1 MALRIDVR
9 VTVPDLRN
17 GNPATIVQAA
27 PRASIPAQYKWAH
40 IRDMSPADYVTYVDS
55 VIRAQYAQV
64 LTAAGANATDAQKA
78 EARIAGI
85 VLGSVRAGAAAAFN
99 LRNND
104 FNAEEAV
111 GTGSEFIAAR
121 TAQAATGTQG
131 EADYVAAIDAREATV
146 GTIAGTAGGNHTVA
160 TAMTPLT
167 EEEVTVVNTLIYL
180 GMSVPAMQG
189 ASLTLSGH
197 HFLPT
202 TKNCFE
208 GMLKQARQAGG
219 DIVTAWVD
227 ARGEA
232 FYDWA
237 FHKACHPIL
246 PVLKRSWAK
255 DPTTAERLVASGH
268 GAAAIRIPTLP
279 PDGQAGK
286 AGLAVMRK
294 AAPVIRAMDHTITT
308 ADVEGLIRAAERA
321 PEGRE
326 EKEAVD
332 AIRAWFVVHTPN
344 VAFCAGIVQYLAES
358 SGNTRESTL
367 RAFSVKKAMADG
379 SADLSRGITYC
390 RAYLAKMR
398 DAAASGVFPDPHIKA

>member
-1 MALRIDVR
+1 MAERLEIR

-17 GNPATIVQAA
+17 GDPATIVQAA

-40 IRDMSPADYVTYVDS
+40 VRGMDPASYVVYVDA

-64 LTAAGANATDAQKA
+64 LTAAGAGANDAQKL
-78 EARIAGI
+78 EARTAGI
-85 VLGSVRAGAAAAFN
+85 VLGSVRAGAAAAFG
-99 LRNND
+99 LRD
-104 FNAEEAV
+104 TDMNAEEVV
-111 GTGSEFIAAR
+111 GTGSTFTAAR
-121 TAQAATGTQG
+121 DGQPAAGNVG
-131 EADYVAAIDAREATV
+131 DADYVAAVAATEATV
-146 GTIAGTAGGNHTVA
+146 ATTAGTQGGNHTVA
-160 TAMTPLT
+160 TAMAAITAD
-167 EEEVTVVNTLIYL
+167 EVSVVNALIYL

-208 GMLKQARQAGG
+208 GMLKQTRQAGG
-219 DIVTAWVD
+219 AAVTAWID
-227 ARGEA
+227 ARGES

-246 PVLKRSWAK
+246 PTLKRSWAK
-255 DPTTAERLVASGH
+255 SPATAERLVASGH

-286 AGLAVMRK
+286 AGLAVLLK
-294 AAPVIRAMDHTITT
+294 AAPVIRAMAHTITT
-308 ADVEGLIRAAERA
+308 DEVAGLVRAAEQA
-321 PEGRE
+321 PEGRA

-332 AIRAWFVVHTPN
+332 AIRAWFTAHTAD

-358 SGNTRESTL
+358 AGNTRESTL
-367 RAFSVKKAMADG
+367 RAFSIKKAMADG

-390 RAYLAKMR
+390 RAYLARMR
-398 DAAASGVFPDPHIKA
+398 DAAASGAFPDPAIHA

>member
-1 MALRIDVR
+1 MARRLDIR

-17 GNPATIVQAA
+17 GDPATIVQAA

-40 IRDMSPADYVTYVDS
+40 IRDMSPADYVVYVDA

-78 EARIAGI
+78 EARVAAVI
-85 VLGSVRAGAAAAFN
+85 LGSVRAGAAAAFN
-99 LRNND
+99 LRNTD
-104 FNAEEAV
+104 LNAEEVV
-111 GTGSEFIAAR
+111 GTGSEFTPAR
-121 TAQAATGTQG
+121 PAQAAVGAPG
-131 EADYVAAIDAREATV
+131 DEGHVAAVAARDAAV

-160 TAMTPLT
+160 TAMDELT
-167 EEEVTVVNTLIYL
+167 DDEVTVVNTLIYL

-202 TKNCFE
+202 TRNCFE

-219 DIVTAWVD
+219 DTVNSWVD
-227 ARGEA
+227 ARGES

-246 PVLKRSWAK
+246 PVLKRAWAK
-255 DPTTAERLVASGH
+255 NPATAERLVASGH

-294 AAPVIRAMDHTITT
+294 AAPVVRAMSHTIATGE
-308 ADVEGLIRAAERA
+308 VERLIKVAERA

-332 AIRAWFVVHTPN
+332 AIRAWFVVHTPD

-358 SGNTRESTL
+358 AGNTRESTL

-390 RAYLAKMR
+390 RAYLARMR
-398 DAAASGVFPDPHIKA
+398 DAAASGEFPDPQINA

>member
-1 MALRIDVR
+1 MATKIEIR
-9 VTVPDLRN
+9 VVVPNLRN
-17 GNPATIVQAA
+17 GDPAMIVQAA

-40 IRDMSPADYVTYVDS
+40 IRDMDPAGYVTYVDA

-64 LTAAGANATDAQKA
+64 LTAAGAAATDAQRA
-78 EARIAGI
+78 EARLAGI
-85 VLGSVRAGAAAAFN
+85 VLGSIRAGAAAAFE
-99 LRNND
+99 LRGAD
-104 FNAEEAV
+104 MNAEEMV
-111 GTGSEFIAAR
+111 GTGSAF
-121 TAQAATGTQG
+121 TPAQAAQPAVGAVG
-131 EADYVAAIDAREATV
+131 DGDYVAAVAARDATV
-146 GTIAGTAGGNHTVA
+146 GTIAGTQGGNHTVA
-160 TAMTPLT
+160 TAMEDLT
-167 EEEVTVVNTLIYL
+167 ADEVTVVNALIYL

-202 TKNCFE
+202 TRNCFE
-208 GMLKQARQAGG
+208 GMLKQTRQAGG
-219 DIVTAWVD
+219 ATVVAWID
-227 ARGEA
+227 ARGES

-237 FHKACHPIL
+237 FHKACHPVL
-246 PVLKRSWAK
+246 PTLKRSWAK
-255 DPTTAERLVASGH
+255 SPTTAERLVASGH

-294 AAPVIRAMDHTITT
+294 ASPVIRAMNHTITL
-308 ADVEGLIRAAERA
+308 ADVEKLVHDAEVAAE
-321 PEGRE
+321 GRD
-326 EKEAVD
+326 EKVAVD
-332 AIRAWFVVHTPN
+332 AIRAWFVAHTAD

-390 RAYLAKMR
+390 RAYLARMR
-398 DAAASGVFPDPHIKA
+398 DAAASGEFPDPAIRA

>member
-1 MALRIDVR
+1 MATKLDIR

-17 GNPATIVQAA
+17 GDPATIVQAA
-27 PRASIPAQYKWAH
+27 PRASIPAQFKWAH
-40 IRDMSPADYVTYVDS
+40 IRDIDPTSYVTYVDS

-64 LTAAGANATDAQKA
+64 LTSAGVGATDAQKA
-78 EARIAGI
+78 EARMAGI
-85 VLGSVRAGAAAAFN
+85 VLGSVRAGAAAAFG
-99 LRNND
+99 LRSTD
-104 FNAEEAV
+104 MNAEEVV
-111 GTGSEFIAAR
+111 GTGSAFTAAQE
-121 TAQAATGTQG
+121 AQPAVGAPGAG
-131 EADYVAAIDAREATV
+131 DYVAAVAARDATV
-146 GTIAGTAGGNHTVA
+146 GTIAGTQGGNHTVA
-160 TAMTPLT
+160 TAMAALSDD
-167 EEEVTVVNTLIYL
+167 EVSVVNALIYL

-202 TKNCFE
+202 TRNCFE
-208 GMLKQARQAGG
+208 GMLKQTRQAGG
-219 DIVTAWVD
+219 AVVTAWID
-227 ARGEA
+227 ARGES

-246 PVLKRSWAK
+246 PSLKRSWAK
-255 DPTTAERLVASGH
+255 SPATAERLVASGH

-286 AGLAVMRK
+286 AGLAVMIK
-294 AAPVIRAMDHTITT
+294 AAPVIRAMSHTITT
-308 ADVEGLIRAAERA
+308 ADVEGLVRAAEVA

-332 AIRAWFVVHTPN
+332 RIRAWFTAHTSD
-344 VAFCAGIVQYLAES
+344 VAFCAGVVQYLAES

-390 RAYLAKMR
+390 RAYLARMR
-398 DAAASGVFPDPHIKA
+398 DAAASGEFPDPAIRA